1 MAEKTQD
8 GVVLVT
14 QEENIEIVC
23 CRGTY
28 FKLETIN
35 DGHVIVT
42 ILDPN
47 GTREEIDFIRLSTSR
62 QN

>member
-14 QEENIEIVC
+14 QEENIEIVSC
-23 CRGTY
+23 DVMY
-28 FKLETIN
+28 LKLETIN

-47 GTREEIDFIRLSTSR
+47 GAREEIDFIRLPTSR